1 MFLKLAIGSL
11 LNRRLTVLLTV
22 LSIMFST
29 IVVLGAEH
37 LRQEIRNSFSKTVSG
52 VDLIVGART
61 GGVNLLLYSV
71 FHIGNATNN
80 VTWKS
85 YQEMISKPGIAWS
98 IPISLGDSHRG
109 YRVLGTTSDYFRYFK
124 YGSAMPL
131 HLQQGSPFEDYRS
144 QLDAP
149 PVPDFKAVLGAEVAA
164 RLGYQPGH
172 SFVVA
177 HGLGSVSF
185 ANHTQYPFTVTGI
198 LAPTGTPVDQT
209 IHISLE
215 SLEAVHRTGPV
226 PDSITA
232 FMIGLESKLLSFRIQ
247 REINEYRQEP
257 LIAIM
262 PGVVLAELWQM
273 MNILERVLTLIAGL
287 VLVSALFG
295 MATMLLSTL
304 QQRERELAVLRALGA
319 RPGFLF
325 LLIQTEALLMTLLG
339 LLSGIVMLTLILF
352 LSANW
357 ISASYGLFVSTQ
369 VLTPEI
375 LPYLGAALLLSFL
388 LAGLPATLAYRRS
401 LAIRL
406 SS

>member
-29 IVVLGAEH
+29 IVVLGVEH

-85 YQEMISKPGIAWS
+85 YQEVISKPGIAWS
-98 IPISLGDSHRG
+98 IPISLGDSHQG
-109 YRVLGTTSDYFRYFK
+109 YRVLGTNSDYFRHFK
-124 YGSAMPL
+124 YGSAIPL
-131 HLQQGSPFEDYRS
+131 RLQQGDTFEDYRS
-144 QLDAP
+144 QPDAAAH
-149 PVPDFKAVLGAEVAA
+149 PDFKAVLGAEVAA
-164 RLGYQPGH
+164 RLGYELGH
-172 SFVVA
+172 SFVAA
-177 HGLGSVSF
+177 HGLGAVSF
-185 ANHTQYPFTVTGI
+185 ANHTQYPFTVSGI

-215 SLEAVHRTGPV
+215 SLEAVHHTGPV

-232 FMIGLESKLLSFRIQ
+232 FMIGLDSRLLSFRIQ

-325 LLIQTEALLMTLLG
+325 LLIQAEALLMTLLG

-357 ISASYGLFVSTQ
+357 ISASYGVFVSTQ
-369 VLTPEI
+369 VLTPQI